1 MSENAIITAASVI
14 GAGLVCLG
22 AAAGAG
28 ADPPRRHGY
37 AGRYADPAARRYRKK
52 LVKSLPTCWFA

>member
-1 MSENAIITAASVI
+1 MSETAIITAASLI

-22 AAAGAG
+22 AATGGAENLSNLWLVS
-28 ADPPRRHGY
+28 
-37 AGRYADPAARRYRKK
+37 RKN

>member
-28 ADPPRRHGY
+28 IGN
-37 AGRYADPAARRYRKK
+37 GTCAANLLNPWLVNRKN

>member
-1 MSENAIITAASVI
+1 MSETAIITAASLI

-22 AAAGAG
+22 AATG
-28 ADPPRRHGY
+28 DLSNLWLVS
-37 AGRYADPAARRYRKK
+37 RKN